1 MISEPLDLNAKAELK
16 EIAEL
21 LHIPDSWSDEE
32 LIKLTRRIEFAR
44 NEDFKSSGKGTQLKS
59 LVSAT
64 HVTLENKKKNIIPK
78 RRFGKTNLDV
88 SILTCGGMRIQESWC
103 PVDTPVLGSRS
114 PIFGFGMSGI
124 SSDCQNNLIA
134 TIRRALHLGINHF
147 ETARMYGT
155 SEMQFAAA
163 LKSMIDSGEIS
174 RKDFVLQTKIML
186 TASLKD
192 FINSWTQSWSLFKVL
207 GHVDLLSLHGL
218 NFEKHYKWV
227 FDNGKDS
234 LLPFLQSLIAE
245 GKAHHLGF
253 STHGLPKLVAKA
265 IKSNAF
271 SYVNIHAHGVFG
283 DYHGSGC
290 SDDSGDGFG
299 HRSNVALAKSLD
311 MGVSLLT
318 SCPFEYIENLP
329 FY

>member
-1 MISEPLDLNAKAELK
+1 MIVDPLESNEKAELK
-16 EIAEL
+16 EIADL
-21 LHIPDSWSDEE
+21 LHIPDSWSNEE
-32 LIKLTRRIEFAR
+32 LIKLTRRIEFAK
-44 NEDFKSSGKGTQLKS
+44 NEDSKSGGQSTQLKS

-64 HVTLENKKKNIIPK
+64 QAMLENKKKNIIPK
-78 RRFGKTNLDV
+78 RRFGKTNLNV
-88 SILTCGGMRIQESWC
+88 SILTCGGMRLQETWC
-103 PVDTPVLGSRS
+103 PDNIPVLGSRS
-114 PIFGFGMSGI
+114 PLFGFGMSGI

-134 TIRRALHLGINHF
+134 IIRRALHLGINHF

-174 RKDFVLQTKIML
+174 RNDFILQTKIL
-186 TASLKD
+186 PTATLKD
-192 FINSWTQSWSLFKVL
+192 FISSWTQSWSLFKIL
-207 GHVDLLSLHGL
+207 GHVDLLSLHGV

-253 STHGLPKLVAKA
+253 STHGLPKLVAKV
-265 IKSNAF
+265 IKSNVF

-290 SDDSGDGFG
+290 SDDNGSCFG
-299 HRSNVALAKSLD
+299 HRANVALAKSLD
-311 MGVSLLT
+311 MGVSF
-318 SCPFEYIENLP
+318 SLP
-329 FY
+329 TMMIIVLNFK